1 MNGLR
6 FLDGLRLWLLLLPA
20 VLLVAYV
27 VLQLRRPRY
36 TLRFT
41 GLDLLAKVAPDRPGW
56 RRHLPALALLLGVMA
71 LVLATAKPVRAEEV
85 PQPLATVVLALD
97 VSNSM
102 QATDVAPSRLAAAKD
117 AATRFVDLVPDGV
130 QISLVT
136 FSETVQVRVAPTDD
150 RDALVAAIDRLRLGP
165 GTAIGEAIYA
175 SLAVLPEAVTADGTR
190 GSGSADATEGVADGD
205 TSPGSIVLLSDGET
219 TSGRS
224 EAEAARA
231 AEEAGVPVSTVAFG
245 TDRGTIEI
253 DGQTVPVPVDT
264 AALRG
269 VARTTDG
276 TFAAA
281 ASAEQLTDVFEGLG
295 RTAGTTTEERDV
307 SGWFLAAALVLLL
320 GAAAGSLVWFSRL
333 P

>member
-1 MNGLR
+1 MSGLR
-6 FLDGLRLWLLLLPA
+6 FLDSLRLWLLVLPA

-36 TLRFT
+36 ALRFT

-85 PQPLATVVLALD
+85 PEPLATVVLALD

-102 QATDVAPSRLAAAKD
+102 QASDVAPSRLAAAKD

-130 QISLVT
+130 QIGLVT

-150 RDALVAAIDRLRLGP
+150 REALVAAIERLRLGP

-175 SLAVLPEAVTADGTR
+175 SLAVLPEALTADGTDTT
-190 GSGSADATEGVADGD
+190 GVTEPSAAPVGA
-205 TSPGSIVLLSDGET
+205 SPGSIVLLSDGET
-219 TSGRS
+219 TAGRS
-224 EAEAARA
+224 EAEAARDA
-231 AEEAGVPVSTVAFG
+231 RDAGVPVSTVAFG
-245 TDRGTIEI
+245 TDHGTIEI
-253 DGQTVPVPVDT
+253 DGETLPVPVDT
-264 AALRG
+264 TALRG

-281 ASAEQLTDVFEGLG
+281 GSAEELTTVFEGLG

-307 SGWFLAAALVLLL
+307 SGWFLGAALVLLL
-320 GAAAGSLVWFSRL
+320 GAAAGSLAWFSRL